1 MPDSDPASDFPNAI
15 SPEKQVERDLQI
27 AASVFERSHDAII
40 ISDQDNRIIDVNP
53 AFTRITGYTRADVLG
68 RNPAMLSSGRHC
80 DKFYQAM
87 WRDITE
93 RGHWR
98 GEIWNRRKDGEE
110 YPELLS
116 ITRVVLDDDGRWHH
130 VAVFSDLTVLKNHA
144 AELYQ
149 AAHYDPLTGLPNNRL
164 LMERLQHAIGHA
176 DRTGRQLAV
185 CVLDLDGFKRI
196 NDEFGSAAGDRALS
210 QMAERLKLTLR
221 GDDLV
226 ARMGGDEFIL
236 LLQEVENE
244 SVYERILDT
253 ISEPLSIGP
262 ATVSLSASLGITLY
276 PRDHSD
282 ADRLLRHADQAMYA
296 AKEEGRHTYRFF
308 DPARDADRQK
318 RREQLDELQEAL
330 KHQQFVLYFQPQV
343 RMADQVVTGF
353 EALIRWRHP
362 QRGLLPPGAFLPF
375 LEGSQLEIPVGDWV
389 LAEALATVTRWH
401 AAGHGV
407 GVSINISADHLL
419 SPGFIDHL
427 QQQLARYPALAPAA
441 VTLEVLESTALDDM
455 QRARQVI
462 NDCRQLGVKVALD
475 DFGTGFSSLTYLQA
489 LPIDLIKVDQSFVRN
504 MLTDPDDLAIVESV
518 IFLSQ
523 RFNRPV
529 LAEGVETQ
537 DHARALKRMGC
548 DYIQGYGVARPMP
561 ADQVLPW
568 LGNWQPDAGQDSR

>member
-1 MPDSDPASDFPNAI
+1 MPNSVPPFRSEQ
-15 SPEKQVERDLQI
+15 SQPESNIERDLRI

-53 AFTRITGYTRADVLG
+53 AFTQITGYKRGEVLG
-68 RNPAMLSSGRHC
+68 RNPSMLSSGRHC
-80 DKFYQAM
+80 SKFYDAM
-87 WRDITE
+87 WRDINE

-116 ITRVVLDDDGRWHH
+116 ITRVALNEPGQWHH

-164 LMERLQHAIGHA
+164 LMERLTHAIGHA
-176 DRTGRQLAV
+176 DRTRRQLAV

-196 NDEFGSAAGDRALS
+196 NDEFGSAAGDRVIS
-210 QMAERLKLTLR
+210 QMAERLKLALR

-236 LLQEVENE
+236 LLQDVANE
-244 SVYERILDT
+244 TVYERILDT

-276 PRDHSD
+276 PRDRSD

-296 AKEEGRHTYRFF
+296 AKEEGRQTYRFF

-318 RREQLDELQEAL
+318 RREQLNELQEAL
-330 KHQQFVLYFQPQV
+330 RQQQFVLYFQPQV
-343 RMADQVVTGF
+343 RMADQQVTGF
-353 EALIRWRHP
+353 EALIRWQHP
-362 QRGLLPPGAFLPF
+362 QRGLLAPGAFLPF
-375 LEGSQLEIPVGDWV
+375 LEGSQLEIPVGEWV
-389 LAEALATVTRWH
+389 LQEALATVVRWQEK
-401 AAGHGV
+401 GV
-407 GVSINISADHLL
+407 AVGISINISADHLL
-419 SPGFIDHL
+419 SAGFADQL
-427 QQQLARYPALAPAA
+427 RLALARHPGLAPER

-462 NDCRQLGVKVALD
+462 NACRELGVRVALD

-489 LPIDLIKVDQSFVRN
+489 LPIDLIKIDQSFVRN
-504 MLTDPDDLAIVESV
+504 MLADSDDLAIVESV

-529 LAEGVETQ
+529 LAEGVETMA
-537 DHARALKRMGC
+537 HAEALKTLGC
-548 DYIQGYGVARPMP
+548 DFIQGYGVARPMP
-561 ADQVLPW
+561 GDQVMPW
-568 LGNWQPDAGQDSR
+568 LAGWPPAAAQNSR

>member
-1 MPDSDPASDFPNAI
+1 MPYSVFPDDQSELSHRDP
-15 SPEKQVERDLQI
+15 KLKRDLRI

-40 ISDQDNRIIDVNP
+40 ISDRYNRIIDVNP
-53 AFTRITGYTRADVLG
+53 AFTRITGYHRAEVVG
-68 RNPAMLSSGRHC
+68 RNPSMLSSGRHC
-80 DKFYQAM
+80 AKFYQAM
-87 WRDITE
+87 WRDISE

-116 ITRVVLDDDGRWHH
+116 ITRVVLDDDDQWHH

-176 DRTGRQLAV
+176 DRTRLQLAV

-210 QMAERLKLTLR
+210 QMAERLKLALR

-226 ARMGGDEFIL
+226 ARMGGDEFVL

-244 SVYERILDT
+244 TVYERILDC

-296 AKEEGRHTYRFF
+296 AKEEGRQTYRFF

-330 KHQQFVLYFQPQV
+330 KHQQFVLHFQPQV
-343 RMADQVVTGF
+343 RMADQRITGF
-353 EALIRWRHP
+353 EALIRWQHP
-362 QRGLLPPGAFLPF
+362 ERGLLAPGLFLPF
-375 LEGSQLEIPVGDWV
+375 LEGSQLEIPVGNWV
-389 LAEALATVTRWH
+389 LAEALATVTGWH
-401 AAGHGV
+401 GQGQPLDI
-407 GVSINISADHLL
+407 SINISADHLL
-419 SPGFIDHL
+419 STGFVDHL
-427 QQQLARYPALAPAA
+427 RQLLAQHPTLAPET

-462 NDCRQLGVKVALD
+462 SACRELGVKVALD

-489 LPIDLIKVDQSFVRN
+489 LPIDLIKIDQSFVRN
-504 MLTDPDDLAIVESV
+504 MLSDPDDLAIVESV

-529 LAEGVETQ
+529 LAEGVETMA
-537 DHARALKRMGC
+537 HAEALKAMGC
-548 DYIQGYGVARPMP
+548 DFIQGYGVARPMP
-561 ADQVLPW
+561 AEQVMPW
-568 LGNWQPDAGQDSR
+568 LAAWPPMVSQDSR